1 MRGKRR
7 EESGDINSE
16 AFCSARD
23 AWPKLIREDRT
34 GGQGRQDEQ
43 ELILKVHEALLQVET
58 GTRGARAP
66 LRRGSCHSLATAC
79 PCAPSVVPGMS
90 HTPSM
95 VLGMSTHHERDCWRV
110 HTPRA
115 WSLAC
120 HTPRAW
126 SLACHTLRACFLACP
141 HAPRVVPGVSHARA
155 CFLAC
160 PHAPSVVPGMSHA
173 PSVFPGMSTG
183 PERGPW
189 RVYTPRE

>member
-66 LRRGSCHSLATAC
+66 LRHGSCHSLATAC

-141 HAPRVVPGVSHARA
+141 Q
-155 CFLAC
+155 
-160 PHAPSVVPGMSHA
+160 APSVVPGVSTHPESDHWRVHRPQA
-173 PSVFPGMSTG
+173 WSLACPRTSSVVPGVSTC
-183 PERGPW
+183 PECGPW
-189 RVYTPRE
+189 RVHAP